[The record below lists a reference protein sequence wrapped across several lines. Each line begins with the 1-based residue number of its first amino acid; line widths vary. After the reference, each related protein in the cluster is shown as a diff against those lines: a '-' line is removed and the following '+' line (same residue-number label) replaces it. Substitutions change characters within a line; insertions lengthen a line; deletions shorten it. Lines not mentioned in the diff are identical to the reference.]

1 MEEIIAAFREV
12 AIADIGILWRKRIPN
27 AVGRDQVASKFTS
40 RGYARKIFTTI
51 LQRHPNA
58 KEFHLINDRYDM
70 GLSIKDAKQKKR
82 SALFISGAKN
92 VYPYSIDTIP
102 QARKFSSFFANLET
116 KIRLKTFLLDEFK
129 ELAPK
134 KEINYTF
141 FSTKLFLR
149 NLSQGRNSVPGINS
163 YLYFCLF

>member
-1 MEEIIAAFREV
+1 
-12 AIADIGILWRKRIPN
+12 
-27 AVGRDQVASKFTS
+27 
-40 RGYARKIFTTI
+40 
-51 LQRHPNA
+51 
-58 KEFHLINDRYDM
+58 M